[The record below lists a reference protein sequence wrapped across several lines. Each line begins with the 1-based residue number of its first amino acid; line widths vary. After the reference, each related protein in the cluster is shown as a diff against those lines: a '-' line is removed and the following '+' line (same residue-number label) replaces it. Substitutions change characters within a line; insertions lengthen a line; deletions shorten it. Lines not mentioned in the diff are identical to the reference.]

1 LNTQEA
7 VTNSTSEPLPAQ
19 NSSVAFSTWLDAR
32 REEREMEREIDRLR
46 AMLRNRDQEYEE
58 AIRSIL
64 SLEGGAAGT
73 SALARTGARVDT
85 AVVRDEGVNVGV
97 EGSAEGGSGAGQSHT
112 PASLPDISTM
122 ASSVDTA
129 PSIRAQAVNDVTN
142 TAYSSREDSTFSN
155 ASQSSQ
161 EVHDGDLV
169 YSARDSNNVNNTA
182 NSSQPHGRGGIW
194 RANNTPVPP
203 SVIQPSS
210 TASNISELAASE
222 FADTDD
228 TSMGTPST
236 VVGSESESTETGI
249 ATATTG
255 MGGSRDGDG
264 DGDGDRLTVECSSN
278 SQSGSREGDDV
289 PDSNTQ
295 ASSSAYSDVG
305 SPRSSVGVFQSNRH
319 LGSSSLDS
327 NADTNNSSGT
337 CTDTCTKSSSQSDL
351 AALANSRLDHAHAH
365 ANLIVIDGTRGSIEK
380 VGKEIVEE
388 GDVVEGGKETETAHV
403 GCYIEKDFESL
414 SSGSISA
421 ETIDAYIKLKDPSGK
436 GKGNGSKLE
445 SGQLMRAM
453 TEASE
458 ESKSQKGIMMEVAMQ
473 QRAAVQPLYGT
484 VAAPKVPLND
494 GRQVPS
500 TQCYP
505 EASAPSSSSSSSSP
519 SFTGQITSSTTA
531 LMDGT
536 QHSSSST
543 LDPSSAYIDS
553 DVTEL
558 LSGAKHDENIFQQ
571 IPEPSSSSSEMLLL
585 SSKLLK
591 SKVRGEVE
599 CRSGGDED
607 VVEEKVEEGKNEE
620 SFEREREKHSV
631 PSDDVGPPIVR
642 SVSW

>member
-1 LNTQEA
+1 
-7 VTNSTSEPLPAQ
+7 
-19 NSSVAFSTWLDAR
+19 
-32 REEREMEREIDRLR
+32 MEREIDRLR
-46 AMLRNRDQEYEE
+46 AMLRNREQEYEE

-64 SLEGGAAGT
+64 SLEGGATGT

-85 AVVRDEGVNVGV
+85 AVIRDEGAVIGV

-129 PSIRAQAVNDVTN
+129 PSIRAQAVNDVTS

-182 NSSQPHGRGGIW
+182 NSSQPHGRGGVW
-194 RANNTPVPP
+194 RANASPVPP

-305 SPRSSVGVFQSNRH
+305 SPRSSVEVFQSTRH

-327 NADTNNSSGT
+327 NADTNTSSGT

-365 ANLIVIDGTRGSIEK
+365 ANLIVLDGTRGSIEK
-380 VGKEIVEE
+380 AGKEVVEE
-388 GDVVEGGKETETAHV
+388 GDGIEGGKETETAHV
-403 GCYIEKDFESL
+403 GCYFEKDFESL

-436 GKGNGSKLE
+436 GNGAKLE

-473 QRAAVQPLYGT
+473 QRAAVLPLYGT

-500 TQCYP
+500 TQCYSK
-505 EASAPSSSSSSSSP
+505 ASAPSSSSSSSSP
-519 SFTGQITSSTTA
+519 SLTGQTPSSTSA

-543 LDPSSAYIDS
+543 SDHPSAFIDS

-558 LSGAKHDENIFQQ
+558 LSAAKHDENIFQR
-571 IPEPSSSSSEMLLL
+571 IPEPSSSSSETLLS

-591 SKVRGEVE
+591 SKERGEAE

-620 SFEREREKHSV
+620 SFEREKERHSV
-631 PSDDVGPPIVR
+631 PPDDVGPPIVR

>member
-1 LNTQEA
+1 
-7 VTNSTSEPLPAQ
+7 
-19 NSSVAFSTWLDAR
+19 
-32 REEREMEREIDRLR
+32 MEREIDRLR
-46 AMLRNRDQEYEE
+46 AMLRNREQEYEE

-73 SALARTGARVDT
+73 SALARTGARADA
-85 AVVRDEGVNVGV
+85 AVVRDEGVVVGA
-97 EGSAEGGSGAGQSHT
+97 EGSAEGGSGTGQSHT

-129 PSIRAQAVNDVTN
+129 PSIRAQAVNDITS

-161 EVHDGDLV
+161 EVLDSDLV
-169 YSARDSNNVNNTA
+169 NSARDSNNVNNTA
-182 NSSQPHGRGGIW
+182 NSSQPHARGGIW
-194 RANNTPVPP
+194 RANTTPVPP

-210 TASNISELAASE
+210 MASNISELAASE

-295 ASSSAYSDVG
+295 ASSSTYSDVG
-305 SPRSSVGVFQSNRH
+305 SPRSSVGVFQSTRH

-327 NADTNNSSGT
+327 NADTNTSSGT
-337 CTDTCTKSSSQSDL
+337 CTDTCTKSSSQSDI
-351 AALANSRLDHAHAH
+351 AALANSRLDHAHA
-365 ANLIVIDGTRGSIEK
+365 NVIVLDGTRGSIEK
-380 VGKEIVEE
+380 VGKEAAEE
-388 GDVVEGGKETETAHV
+388 GNGVEGGKETETAHV
-403 GCYIEKDFESL
+403 GCYLEKDFESL

-436 GKGNGSKLE
+436 GEGNGAKLE

-473 QRAAVQPLYGT
+473 QRAAVLPLYGT
-484 VAAPKVPLND
+484 VAAPKVPHND

-500 TQCYP
+500 AQCYSK
-505 EASAPSSSSSSSSP
+505 ASAPSSSSSSSSP
-519 SFTGQITSSTTA
+519 SFTRQISSSTST

-543 LDPSSAYIDS
+543 SDHSSAYIDS
-553 DVTEL
+553 DITEL
-558 LSGAKHDENIFQQ
+558 LSAAKHDILQQ
-571 IPEPSSSSSEMLLL
+571 IPQPSSNSSETLLL

-591 SKVRGEVE
+591 SKEKGAVE

-620 SFEREREKHSV
+620 VFEREKEKHSV
-631 PSDDVGPPIVR
+631 PSDDVGPQIVR
-642 SVSW
+642 SV

>member
-1 LNTQEA
+1 
-7 VTNSTSEPLPAQ
+7 
-19 NSSVAFSTWLDAR
+19 
-32 REEREMEREIDRLR
+32 MEREIDRLR
-46 AMLRNRDQEYEE
+46 AMLRNREQEYEE

-85 AVVRDEGVNVGV
+85 AVVRDEGVVVGV
-97 EGSAEGGSGAGQSHT
+97 EGSAEGGSGTGQSHT

-129 PSIRAQAVNDVTN
+129 PSIRAQAVNDATS

-161 EVHDGDLV
+161 EVHDRDLV
-169 YSARDSNNVNNTA
+169 YSARDSNNVNTA

-194 RANNTPVPP
+194 RANATPVPP

-305 SPRSSVGVFQSNRH
+305 SPRSSVGVFQSTRH

-365 ANLIVIDGTRGSIEK
+365 ANVIVLDGTRGSIEK
-380 VGKEIVEE
+380 VGKEVVEE
-388 GDVVEGGKETETAHV
+388 GDGVEGGKEAETAHV

-436 GKGNGSKLE
+436 GNGAKLE

-458 ESKSQKGIMMEVAMQ
+458 ESKSQKGIMMEVAVQ
-473 QRAAVQPLYGT
+473 QRAAVLPLYGT

-500 TQCYP
+500 TQYYSK
-505 EASAPSSSSSSSSP
+505 ASAPSSSSSSSSP
-519 SFTGQITSSTTA
+519 SFTGQTSSSTSA

-543 LDPSSAYIDS
+543 LDHPSAYIDG

-558 LSGAKHDENIFQQ
+558 LSAAKHDENIFQQ
-571 IPEPSSSSSEMLLL
+571 IPEPSSSSSETLLL

-591 SKVRGEVE
+591 SKERGEVE
-599 CRSGGDED
+599 YRSGEDED
-607 VVEEKVEEGKNEE
+607 VVEKKVEEGKNEE
-620 SFEREREKHSV
+620 SFEREKEKHSV
-631 PSDDVGPPIVR
+631 PSDVVGSPIVR